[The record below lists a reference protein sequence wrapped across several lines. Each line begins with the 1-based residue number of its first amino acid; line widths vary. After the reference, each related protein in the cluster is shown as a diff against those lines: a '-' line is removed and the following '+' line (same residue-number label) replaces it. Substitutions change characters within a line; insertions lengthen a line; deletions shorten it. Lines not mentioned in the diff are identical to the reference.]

1 MQLIGVETAAH
12 GGPGYRPLLESDGE
26 WMAALMN
33 GTPTSWVVP
42 TEIEHHPHTDELFVL
57 LAGEALLIVAGNGS
71 APGEIQQV
79 AMEPFVL
86 YNVKAGTWHATPM
99 KEGARFLIIE
109 RTGTNIDGSFL
120 VPLTEAQRAA
130 VKL

>member
-12 GGPGYRPLLESDGE
+12 DGPGYKPSLESDGE

-33 GTPTSWVVP
+33 GTSTSWVVP
-42 TEIEHHPHTDELFVL
+42 TEIEHHPNTDEL
-57 LAGEALLIVAGNGS
+57 
-71 APGEIQQV
+71 
-79 AMEPFVL
+79 FVL

-109 RTGTNIDGSFL
+109 RTGTNVDGSFL